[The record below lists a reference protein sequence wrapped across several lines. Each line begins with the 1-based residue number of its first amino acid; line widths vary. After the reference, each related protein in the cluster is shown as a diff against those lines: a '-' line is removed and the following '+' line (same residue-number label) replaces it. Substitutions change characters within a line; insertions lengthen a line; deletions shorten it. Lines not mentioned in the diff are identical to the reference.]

1 MPIPSRR
8 KGTPKDEFLQKCI
21 TDLSSEYP
29 RKQAAAICYS
39 QMAKEKDNSQYVY
52 SKQLFNKIMNREQL
66 KELVKAHFNLVD
78 STPSK
83 ETFGEVYDENKA
95 FKIVFPGDTLKVGD
109 EVKVV
114 TKEGQESLAPDGYHK
129 LEDGTMIKTEGSS
142 VVEII
147 SPEGEKE
154 EEMSI
159 EDGLGA
165 YEDKA
170 NEAVEAA
177 FAADPAISQVEGTT
191 PQNAVTNTNPDVE
204 AKITTEAEVQAEE
217 MMKKIKMAIDEEIAS
232 TITGIKEEMAKMKEK
247 LEALAAAPAKEKVTM
262 GTGASKTEKFST
274 DSLQNKQMKVMA
286 ELMKNKK

>member
-8 KGTPKDEFLQKCI
+8 KGQPKDEFLTKCI
-21 TDLSSEYP
+21 AQLSGEYSP
-29 RKQAAAICYS
+29 KQAAAICYV
-39 QMAKEKDNSQYVY
+39 QMSKESDNSQYV
-52 SKQLFNKIMNREQL
+52 STKQFFNKTNMNKERL

-78 STPSK
+78 SVPSK

-114 TKEGQESLAPDGYHK
+114 TREGQESLAPDGYHK

-142 VVEII
+142 VVEIV
-147 SPEGEKE
+147 SPEGKTE
-154 EEMSI
+154 EEMAA

-165 YEDKA
+165 VEDEEKA
-170 NEAVEAA
+170 AVEAA
-177 FAADPAISQVEGTT
+177 FAADPAISQVQGTT
-191 PQNAVTNTNPDVE
+191 PQNAVTETNPDVE

-217 MMKKIKMAIDEEIAS
+217 MMKKVKMAIDEEIAS
-232 TITGIKEEMAKMKEK
+232 AVAGIKEEMGKMKEK

-262 GTGASKTEKFST
+262 GAKTEKFST
-274 DSLQNKQMKVMA
+274 DSLQSKQMKVMA
-286 ELMKNKK
+286 ELLKNKK

>member
-8 KGTPKDEFLQKCI
+8 KGQPKDEFLTKCI
-21 TDLSSEYP
+21 ADLSGEYSP
-29 RKQAAAICYS
+29 KQAAAICYM
-39 QMAKEKDNSQYVY
+39 QMAKEEDQSQYV
-52 SKQLFNKIMNREQL
+52 STKQFFNKTNMNKERL

-78 STPSK
+78 SVPSK
-83 ETFGEVYDENKA
+83 ETFGEVFDENKA

-114 TKEGQESLAPDGYHK
+114 TREGQESLAPDGEHR
-129 LEDGTMIKTEGSS
+129 LEDGTTIKTEGSS

-154 EEMSI
+154 EEMAA

-165 YEDKA
+165 VEDKA
-170 NEAVEAA
+170 NKAVEAA

-191 PQNAVTNTNPDVE
+191 PQNATTETNPDVE

-217 MMKKIKMAIDEEIAS
+217 MMKKVKMAIDEEIAS
-232 TITGIKEEMAKMKEK
+232 AVAGIKEEMGKMKEK

-262 GTGASKTEKFST
+262 GAKTEKFST
-274 DSLQNKQMKVMA
+274 DSLQSKQMKVMA
-286 ELMKNKK
+286 ELIKNKK